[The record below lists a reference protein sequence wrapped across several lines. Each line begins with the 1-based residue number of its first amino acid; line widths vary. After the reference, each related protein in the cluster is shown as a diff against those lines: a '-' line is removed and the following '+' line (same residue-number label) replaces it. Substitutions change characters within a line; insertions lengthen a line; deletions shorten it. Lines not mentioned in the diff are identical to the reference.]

1 MGQEQ
6 LYKLPPICF
15 CPTSENQ
22 RIATEE
28 RKNQEWTSDGLEA
41 WKNHTELLIKI
52 VKRLSGKNICF
63 CFSIN
68 GSSYNT
74 FRFLLIESNR

>member
-28 RKNQEWTSDGLEA
+28 RNNQERTLDDLQA
-41 WKNHTELLIKI
+41 
-52 VKRLSGKNICF
+52 
-63 CFSIN
+63 
-68 GSSYNT
+68 
-74 FRFLLIESNR
+74 